1 MDSSPVTYSGA
12 PPYKLRRLN
21 TSYPYASKLRERDS
35 LTVETF
41 SGYINQESIS
51 EEEVYETMATTAV
64 LSTRMYLPSVL
75 PNGIATM
82 TFLDHLKK
90 SLPLPHSDKRLNP
103 IFYRL
108 AYIRDL
114 VGQMEIEGI
123 VERGT
128 ASRLLGARKPAGFV
142 AGTYT
147 HARDLSKT
155 MSIANIRDAVLAI
168 EAQTRDQSESQLWA
182 LLRRGLATASTMKWG
197 ALGPQYHPQ
206 WCELSTNSRG
216 IPNNPA
222 LQFGQTNERTARS
235 LISALYVARS
245 EAATPDL
252 LIDPGCGQ
260 CFMFDESASV
270 PGDAY
275 ACGLLIDARTGVVGA
290 SLDMLVCDRDSNG
303 VLSPHSTQTTL
314 DFFEIKCRAKY
325 LFDPDLFSPV
335 ATAYANL
342 LKHRT
347 AVCLRKFLRSIKN
360 PAVEYFASNRVPG
373 ATEAL
378 ITCNSSWK
386 PREVNET
393 NRRCGDFDKDHLALN
408 LDASSDVWLFSEPDL
423 ELQTITP
430 ARWDT
435 GELALSVPVF
445 ANPRHPNFKQI
456 LVQAYVLSGHFP
468 NHKLRP
474 FLVTFIGR
482 HRKKCEEGKT
492 FTICDR
498 PEGSPYNLNEV
509 VHSSCAIPI
518 LLIVTPV
525 IVDREGCWE
534 DIEIE
539 SLTAFNKTSDAI
551 WDNDSRVDVLEP
563 TSL

>member
-1 MDSSPVTYSGA
+1 MDSSPVTYSGE
-12 PPYKLRRLN
+12 PPYKLRRLSP
-21 TSYPYASKLRERDS
+21 SYPYVSKLRERCASKIETLSEGSARDS
-35 LTVETF
+35 L
-41 SGYINQESIS
+41 
-51 EEEVYETMATTAV
+51 EEEDVYEAMATGAF
-64 LSTRMYLPSVL
+64 LATRLYLPSVL
-75 PNGIATM
+75 PQRITTL
-82 TFLDHLKK
+82 TFLDHFKK
-90 SLPLPHSDKRLNP
+90 SRPLPNSDKRLNP

-114 VGQMEIEGI
+114 VGEMELEGI

-128 ASRLLGARKPAGFV
+128 ASRLLGASSPAGFV

-155 MSIANIRDAVLAI
+155 MSLASVRDAVLAI

-206 WCELSTNSRG
+206 WCEVSTNAKG

-252 LIDPGCGQ
+252 LVDPGCGQ
-260 CFMFDESASV
+260 CFVFDESSSV

-275 ACGLLIDARTGVVGA
+275 ACGLLMDARTGVVGA
-290 SLDMLVCDRDSNG
+290 SLDMLVCDRDPSG

-335 ATAYANL
+335 ATAYSNL

-360 PAVEYFASNRVPG
+360 PAVEYFAPNSVPG

-393 NRRCGDFDKDHLALN
+393 NRRCGDFDKDHIALN

-423 ELQTITP
+423 GSETITP

-468 NHKLRP
+468 DHQLRP

-482 HRKKCEEGKT
+482 HRKRCEEGKT

-518 LLIVTPV
+518 LLFVTPV

-539 SLTAFNKTSDAI
+539 SLTAFNKTADAI
-551 WDNDSRVDVLEP
+551 WDSDSPADVSEP
-563 TSL
+563 TSS